1 MREKLKKGTHP
12 KTKLILADLDSAD
25 LFSVT
30 HYFQRWKYI
39 KKLDGIRNEKFE
51 EIYPELALKY
61 AQTNDGMMP
70 ITNEISNSSN
80 NNLDLSDEEGNFGAA
95 ESL

>member
-1 MREKLKKGTHP
+1 MPQLFPTLQELVLGLQNITVNTP
-12 KTKLILADLDSAD
+12 INNPPNTK
-25 LFSVT
+25 FS
-30 HYFQRWKYI
+30 QPS
-39 KKLDGIRNEKFE
+39 

-70 ITNEISNSSN
+70 ITNEINNSSN

>member
-1 MREKLKKGTHP
+1 MPQLFPTLQELVLGLQNITVNTP
-12 KTKLILADLDSAD
+12 INNPPNTK
-25 LFSVT
+25 FS
-30 HYFQRWKYI
+30 QPS
-39 KKLDGIRNEKFE
+39 